1 MLSRIAESLYW
12 IGRHVERVDGTARLA
27 DVVRLSGQEDPTLT
41 EDDTVR
47 MVLTVVM
54 GLEVGEGALSF
65 DDLARWLVT
74 DPNYPSSI
82 ASSLRSARENARRA
96 REILSSELWEAINTA
111 YHRWQV
117 VGAGVSAGS
126 GSSVGHALLWAR
138 SRSALISGVMDSTMS
153 HDEAWD
159 FLVLGRALERADM
172 TARMV
177 AAGALPTGLTWSAV
191 LTSCGALQAYV
202 RTQGG
207 LMSDRRA
214 AMFLVLDR
222 AFPRSVLCALNEAER
237 ALSRLSPRTER
248 LGVSD
253 EATRTLS
260 RIRTSLEFRPVDAVL
275 ADLPHEMRR
284 VQSSVQSG
292 SRAAAAR
299 YFPAGKPLVWHE
311 EIL

>member
-1 MLSRIAESLYW
+1 MLSRIAESLFW
-12 IGRHVERVDGTARLA
+12 IGRYVERVSGTARLV
-27 DVVRLSGQEDPTLT
+27 DVVRLAGPDDPRLT

-47 MVLTVVM
+47 MVLTAVM
-54 GLEVGEGALSF
+54 GLTAGPEPLTIH
-65 DDLARWLVT
+65 DLTRQLVT
-74 DPNYPSSI
+74 DPQSPSSI
-82 ASSLRSARENARRA
+82 SSSLRSARENARRA
-96 REILSSELWEAINTA
+96 REILSSELWESINTA

-117 VGAGVSAGS
+117 VGFGAP
-126 GSSVGHALLWAR
+126 VGHALLWAR
-138 SRSALISGVMDSTMS
+138 SRSALISGVTDSTMS
-153 HDEAWD
+153 HDDAWD

-177 AAGALPTGLTWSAV
+177 EAGALVTELSSQAV
-191 LTSCGALQAYV
+191 LTACGAQQSFM

-207 LMSDRRA
+207 LVSDRRA

-222 AFPRSVLCALNEAER
+222 AFPRSVLCALSDAER

-260 RIRTSLEFRPVDAVL
+260 RIRTSLEFRPVDTVL
-275 ADLPHEMRR
+275 EDLPNEMRR
-284 VQSSVQSG
+284 VQKAVQDG
-292 SRAAAAR
+292 SRATALR
-299 YFPAGKPLVWHE
+299 YFPAGNLQAWHE

>member
-12 IGRHVERVDGTARLA
+12 IGRYVERVDGTARLA
-27 DVVRLSGQEDPTLT
+27 DVVRLSGHEDPTLT

-47 MVLTVVM
+47 MVLSVIM
-54 GLEVGEGALSF
+54 GLEVGEDPVTF
-65 DDLARWLVT
+65 DDLARRLVT
-74 DPNYPSSI
+74 DPGHASSI
-82 ASSLRSARENARRA
+82 AGALGSARENARRA
-96 REILSSELWEAINTA
+96 REILSSELWESINTA

-117 VGAGVSAGS
+117 VGS
-126 GSSVGHALLWAR
+126 GSSVGHALVWAR

-159 FLVLGRALERADM
+159 FLVLGRSLERADM

-191 LTSCGALQAYV
+191 LTSCGAMQAYV

-207 LMSDRRA
+207 LLSDKRA

-222 AFPRSVLCALNEAER
+222 EFPRSVLCALGEAER

-253 EATRTLS
+253 EATRTLA
-260 RIRTSLEFRPVDAVL
+260 RIRTSLEFRQVDSVL

-284 VQSSVQSG
+284 VQNAVHNG

-299 YFPAGKPLVWHE
+299 YFPAGKLPVWHE
-311 EIL
+311 EIW